1 MWAAMRLRPGEAA
14 VVANAFVLRGVPDA
28 SGQGADGREYL
39 VSPRLRAAAAAHGLE
54 VFETPA
60 GELDWFA
67 T

>member
-1 MWAAMRLRPGEAA
+1 MTRSCS
-14 VVANAFVLRGVPDA
+14 GVPDA